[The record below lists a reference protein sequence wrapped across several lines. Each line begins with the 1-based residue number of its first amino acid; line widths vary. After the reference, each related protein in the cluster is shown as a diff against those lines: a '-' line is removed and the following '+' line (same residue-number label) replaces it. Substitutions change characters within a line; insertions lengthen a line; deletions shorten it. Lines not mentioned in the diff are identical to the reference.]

1 MGCGRGDDPRTRSW
15 CVKIKSWYKK
25 WDSYY
30 EVGTGIVGITS
41 ALAGGGEVILSDY
54 PSQKILS
61 TLKINVDRNVPET
74 LRYPKKVGVQ
84 GHEWGVLTDEFS
96 RSNAGH
102 FTRVLCADC
111 LWMDGNHYGLAQSIA
126 HFLSD
131 KEEARAWVIAGFH
144 TGRAKLVSFFDIT
157 SQAGLEI
164 ETIWERDAD
173 GNERDWDRERI
184 DKERNRWLV
193 VAILKHSQK
202 LGKMSDA
209 EKQQQYYASILM
221 QKSNRHT

>member
-1 MGCGRGDDPRTRSW
+1 MECGRRDRPRTRSW
-15 CVKIKSWYKK
+15 CVKIRIWFKK
-25 WDSYY
+25 WGSYC

-61 TLKINVDRNVPET
+61 NLKFNVDRSIPEK
-74 LRYPKKVGVQ
+74 LRYPRKVAVQ

-96 RSNAGH
+96 KSHAGH
-102 FTRVLCADC
+102 FTRVLSADC

-144 TGRAKLVSFFDIT
+144 TGRAKLVSFFDII
-157 SQAGLEI
+157 SQAGLEV
-164 ETIWERDAD
+164 EAIWEQDAD
-173 GNERDWDRERI
+173 GYKRDWDRERE
-184 DKERNRWLV
+184 DKERNRWMV
-193 VAILKHSQK
+193 VAILKHGRK
-202 LGKMSDA
+202 LKEMSDA
-209 EKQQQYYASILM
+209 EKQQHFYASILM

>member
-1 MGCGRGDDPRTRSW
+1 MGCGRGDNSRTRSW
-15 CVKIKSWYKK
+15 CVKIRSWYKK
-25 WDSYY
+25 WDSYH

-61 TLKINVDRNVPET
+61 TLKINVDRNVPEN
-74 LRYPKKVGVQ
+74 LRYPKHVGVQ

-96 RSNAGH
+96 RSNAGR

-111 LWMDGNHYGLAQSIA
+111 LWMDGNHYGLAQSIT

-144 TGRAKLVSFFDIT
+144 TGRAK
-157 SQAGLEI
+157 
-164 ETIWERDAD
+164 RDAD
-173 GNERDWDRERI
+173 GNERDWDRDRQ

>member
-1 MGCGRGDDPRTRSW
+1 M
-15 CVKIKSWYKK
+15 
-25 WDSYY
+25 
-30 EVGTGIVGITS
+30 
-41 ALAGGGEVILSDY
+41 AGGGEVILSDY

-61 TLKINVDRNVPET
+61 TLKINVDRNVPENI
-74 LRYPKKVGVQ
+74 RYPKKVGVQ
-84 GHEWGVLTDEFS
+84 GHEWGVLADEFS